1 MPYKEKEITKLYYS
15 IGELADMFDVSTSL
29 IRFWESE
36 FDGLAPKKNKSG
48 NRRYTEHDI
57 KKFKQIHYLVKDRG
71 FTLEG
76 AKQQLKDERSA
87 TTDKVELIESLQ
99 SIKSFLQE
107 VRKNL

>member
-36 FDGLAPKKNKSG
+36 FDMLKPKKNKSG
-48 NRRYTEHDI
+48 NRRYTEADI

-71 FTLEG
+71 YTLEG
-76 AKQQLKDERSA
+76 AKQHLRDEKSGSV
-87 TTDKVELIESLQ
+87 DKVELIESL
-99 SIKSFLQE
+99 KSVRGFLQE
-107 VRKNL
+107 LRKNL